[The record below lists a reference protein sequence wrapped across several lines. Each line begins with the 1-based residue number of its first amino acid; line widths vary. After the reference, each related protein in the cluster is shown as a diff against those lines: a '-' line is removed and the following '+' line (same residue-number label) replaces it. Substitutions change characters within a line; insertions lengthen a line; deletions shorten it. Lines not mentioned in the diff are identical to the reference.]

1 MAADQNQAAGEA
13 LYPPLEPYHRG
24 ELDVGGGHRV
34 YFEQSGNPEGYP
46 VLFVHG
52 GPGSKSRPA
61 HRRFFDPG
69 FYRIILFDQRG
80 CGLSTPSGSLV
91 DNTTSHLVA
100 DMEALRRRLNV
111 GQWLLFGGSWGS
123 TLVLA
128 YSMLHADR
136 VAGMI
141 LRGVFLGS
149 RAEVDWYLSGVRNFV
164 PEAWADF
171 TVNVTAPLVA
181 HYRRMIDDPSSAFA
195 LAAANR
201 WCDFEARVMDP
212 ARAAAAA
219 GTASAREVLDSVR
232 IQLHFLGN
240 DFFLRPNE
248 LLDNLWRIKN
258 RPVIIVQGRMD
269 MVCPPVTAFTVARA
283 IEGAEL
289 RMVANGGHSALQA
302 EIAAELCA
310 ATRRMQ
316 TRIQR

>member
-1 MAADQNQAAGEA
+1 
-13 LYPPLEPYHRG
+13 
-24 ELDVGGGHRV
+24 
-34 YFEQSGNPEGYP
+34 
-46 VLFVHG
+46 
-52 GPGSKSRPA
+52 
-61 HRRFFDPG
+61 
-69 FYRIILFDQRG
+69 
-80 CGLSTPSGSLV
+80 
-91 DNTTSHLVA
+91 
-100 DMEALRRRLNV
+100 
-111 GQWLLFGGSWGS
+111 
-123 TLVLA
+123 
-128 YSMLHADR
+128 
-136 VAGMI
+136 
-141 LRGVFLGS
+141 
-149 RAEVDWYLSGVRNFV
+149 
-164 PEAWADF
+164 
-171 TVNVTAPLVA
+171 
-181 HYRRMIDDPSSAFA
+181 
-195 LAAANR
+195 
-201 WCDFEARVMDP
+201 MDP